1 VLLAFFAEEAGGRPP
16 DALATAAA
24 WAATWD
30 RLRAAWPGAPELPRA
45 LGRLPQ
51 GLAVGARVQGD
62 GVHAGVQLE
71 GPDLGAGVRLAL
83 DGEAVAAIGRGVLAA
98 LGPEQACPACKARGP
113 ALHLYRTR
121 GLDERHG
128 LACAA
133 CGAILRSYWRYGE
146 VDGQEAL
153 FPYALRLGL
162 VAEVTAELGGTS
174 IGFGMIPAERDV
186 LTAAELRRRFA
197 ELYLAPYEVELAPAD
212 VVIAGEDGPLEP
224 RARLAARDDLRVE
237 SDGTPASEELLE
249 LLRAR
254 IERRF
259 RP

>member
-1 VLLAFFAEEAGGRPP
+1 
-16 DALATAAA
+16 
-24 WAATWD
+24 
-30 RLRAAWPGAPELPRA
+30 
-45 LGRLPQ
+45 
-51 GLAVGARVQGD
+51 
-62 GVHAGVQLE
+62 VQLAE
-71 GPDLGAGVRLAL
+71 ADLGAGVRLAL
-83 DGEAVAAIGRGVLAA
+83 DGEAVAALGRAVLAA
-98 LGPEQACPACKARGP
+98 LGPEQACPSCKARGP

-133 CGAILRSYWRYGE
+133 CGEILRSYWRYGE

-153 FPYALRLGL
+153 FPHALRLGL
-162 VAEVTAELGGTS
+162 VAEVTAELAGTS
-174 IGFGMIPAERDV
+174 IGFGMTPAERDA

-197 ELYLAPYEVELAPAD
+197 ELYLAPYEVALAPAEL
-212 VVIAGEDGPLEP
+212 ALSGEEGPLAP
-224 RARLAARDDLRVE
+224 RARLAGRDDLRVE
-237 SDGTPASEELLE
+237 STGTPASEELLE